1 MMSHDQVEFWEC
13 KAGSRFKKSI
23 NVIYHVNRLKKKYHM
38 IRSIDAE
45 KTCKKFNTHSQFLKK
60 NTLRRIKG

>member
-1 MMSHDQVEFWEC
+1 MQGWFNNQ
-13 KAGSRFKKSI
+13 KSI

-45 KTCKKFNTHSQFLKK
+45 KHVKNSTPIHDNFKK
-60 NTLRRIKG
+60 TLRKIKG